1 MTDKQS
7 VSDRLERLESIVDQQ
22 QELIVTQ
29 QATIDNQRDQLDE
42 LATVLPSDSPADRGS
57 LPIGRRNVLQA
68 GGVLALLGVGAGVTT
83 AQPQGQVGT
92 ESQPLEILY
101 TAGIEA
107 TTVET
112 ETIEGVTV
120 VAETDDDE
128 DGTTAVEGETTADSG
143 ETVGVLGTSGSSDGV
158 GVRGENTSDS
168 GYGVHSD
175 GDSKI
180 DGDQEITGDT
190 EMGGELSF
198 FDGSDQ
204 QTAGP
209 IAKAWIDSSEENDFG
224 DPLPEIENGV
234 NVDDVTWFW
243 GDENIVSTAYEIT
256 LSDIHYT
263 NEDYVTIATP
273 RHKIDEPPA
282 IPSVLANQGGDLRI
296 RFEDIDGEPISTDFQ
311 FVTYAL
317 PDGTKT
323 SSDQS

>member
-22 QELIVTQ
+22 QELIATQ
-29 QATIDNQRDQLDE
+29 QATIDNQRTQLDE
-42 LATVLPSDSPADRGS
+42 LATVLPSDSPADTDS
-57 LPIGRRNVLQA
+57 IPIGRRSVLQA

-92 ESQPLEILY
+92 ESQPLEMLY

-107 TTVET
+107 TAVEA
-112 ETIEGVTV
+112 ETIEGLTV
-120 VAETDDDE
+120 VAETDDND

-143 ETVGVLGTSGSSDGV
+143 ETVGVLGTSDSSDGV

-175 GDSKI
+175 GDSKT
-180 DGDQEITGDT
+180 DGDQQITGDT

-198 FDGSDQ
+198 FDGTDQ

-209 IAKAWIDSSEENDFG
+209 IAKAWIDSSEENSFG

-243 GDENIVSTAYEIT
+243 GDEVNASSAYEIT

-263 NEDYVTIATP
+263 SEEYVTIATP
-273 RHKIDEPPA
+273 RHRIDDPQA
-282 IPSVLANQGGDLRI
+282 IPSVFANQGGDLRI
-296 RFEDIDGEPISTDFQ
+296 RFEDIDGDPISTDFQ

-317 PDGTKT
+317 PDGTET
-323 SSDQS
+323 TAEQS